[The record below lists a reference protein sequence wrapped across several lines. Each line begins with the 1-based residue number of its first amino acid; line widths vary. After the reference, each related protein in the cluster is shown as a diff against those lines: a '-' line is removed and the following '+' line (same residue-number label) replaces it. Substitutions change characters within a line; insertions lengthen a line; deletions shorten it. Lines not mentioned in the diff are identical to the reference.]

1 MIVYYL
7 GLANVQTDN
16 QTHRH
21 DRTSCTQCVIHV
33 AYRLLQRAFPIS
45 HIYHCNLETKI
56 CSYLLLVCD
65 GFCLVDVFIVFGVI
79 FDLFTGCCYPGR

>member
-16 QTHRH
+16 QTYRH

-33 AYRLLQRAFPIS
+33 AYSLLQIGFLISLAFI
-45 HIYHCNLETKI
+45 TVI
-56 CSYLLLVCD
+56 CKQKYAL
-65 GFCLVDVFIVFGVI
+65 I
-79 FDLFTGCCYPGR
+79 CC